1 MRSLLLAVILAAAAS
16 LAACGLGEA
25 VGDDT
30 PLARGTVLSVHDA
43 DRSEEPEEPARY
55 DDHPL
60 VPEVGWEIV
69 VQLDDGAAVT
79 VMHKGERRYEPGERV
94 RLFIDEDGALLL

>member
-16 LAACGLGEA
+16 LAACGLGKA

-30 PLARGTVLSVHDA
+30 FAWGTIVSIQDAPHDENLEALAK
-43 DRSEEPEEPARY
+43 Y

-69 VQLDDGAAVT
+69 VQLDDGGAVT
-79 VMHKGERRYEPGERV
+79 LMHNGTRRYEPGERV
-94 RLFIDEDGALLL
+94 RLFIDDDGALLL